1 MDGAGL
7 AMWRSASQSVKED
20 GQVIYVNRMMAVSHR
35 HYVTNSNNMM
45 KAMEKLASG
54 LRINRAADD
63 PAGLAISERMRAQI
77 RGLRQAQRNALD
89 GISLLQVAEG
99 ALNESHAILQRMR
112 ELAVQAA
119 TDTNSDAERRHIQ
132 AEIDQLIAEL
142 TRIGDTTEFNTMSLL
157 DGSFTGK
164 KLHVGANSGQYIE
177 LSIGDMRA
185 GALGVGP
192 GLSVLTQGDA
202 DEAIGTIDDAI
213 RAVSSQ
219 RSTLGALQNRL
230 EHTVNNLGT
239 TAENLQAAESRI
251 RDVDMAEA
259 VMQFVRQQIL
269 MQVSIAVMAQ
279 ANASAQM
286 VLRLLP

>member
-1 MDGAGL
+1 MRIGN
-7 AMWRSASQSVKED
+7 Q
-20 GQVIYVNRMMAVSHR
+20 MMAFAYR
-35 HYVTNSNNMM
+35 HYAINQNNMM
-45 KAMEKLASG
+45 KAMERLASG

-63 PAGLAISERMRAQI
+63 PAGLAISERMRGQI

-89 GISLLQVAEG
+89 GISLLQTAEG
-99 ALNESHAILQRMR
+99 ALNESHAILHRMR

-119 TDTNSDAERRHIQ
+119 TDTNSDADREHIQ
-132 AEIDQLIAEL
+132 MEMDQLIAEL
-142 TRIGDTTEFNTMSLL
+142 TRIGDTTEFNTMPLL

-164 KLHVGANSGQYIE
+164 KLHIGANSGQNVE
-177 LSIGDMRA
+177 VNIGDMRA
-185 GALGVGP
+185 DALGVGP

-202 DEAIGTIDDAI
+202 DAAIGTIDDAI

-219 RSTLGALQNRL
+219 RSSLGAMQNRL

-259 VMQFVRQQIL
+259 IMEFVRQQIL
-269 MQVSIAVMAQ
+269 TQVSIAMMAH

-286 VLRLLP
+286 VLQLLP